1 MARKPLG
8 VGELGTISTK
18 KVSDRPV
25 KWRARVRV
33 GCVDGVTRY
42 AQADAA
48 TQATAKEKVK
58 AAARR
63 KAYGA
68 KQTQLTAQTLSTA
81 STVFDVVK
89 AWVDGREVIS
99 ELGGNVVQQK
109 GQVRAQTVEK
119 YRELYPTLRGERGEW
134 NLATMTIDN
143 VTTDNVST
151 WLETVSHRAP
161 TTAKM
166 SKIMLSGAFTAIMRK
181 GIVDWREN
189 PTAGANLY
197 KGVKHAP
204 EALSAHDEARAI
216 KLAEQWQ
223 TDRKSVDLVGV
234 VKFLAG
240 TGMRPS
246 EALALRWE
254 DVDLTTTPATVK
266 VTGIVVEAKGRGLF
280 RQPVTKTI
288 NGLRVN
294 QLPKATTDMLME
306 RWMMRDSDL
315 VFPNRVGG
323 LMSLRNLN
331 RAWREARGKELKH
344 VRLKD
349 FRPTVATK
357 IERAFGVEAAARH
370 LGHGS
375 TKVTLDHYVEAE
387 AAGDYTAAIENGL

>member
-166 SKIMLSGAFTAIMRK
+166 SKIMLS
-181 GIVDWREN
+181 
-189 PTAGANLY
+189 
-197 KGVKHAP
+197 
-204 EALSAHDEARAI
+204 
-216 KLAEQWQ
+216 
-223 TDRKSVDLVGV
+223 
-234 VKFLAG
+234 
-240 TGMRPS
+240 
-246 EALALRWE
+246 
-254 DVDLTTTPATVK
+254 
-266 VTGIVVEAKGRGLF
+266 
-280 RQPVTKTI
+280 
-288 NGLRVN
+288 
-294 QLPKATTDMLME
+294 
-306 RWMMRDSDL
+306 
-315 VFPNRVGG
+315 
-323 LMSLRNLN
+323 
-331 RAWREARGKELKH
+331 
-344 VRLKD
+344 
-349 FRPTVATK
+349 
-357 IERAFGVEAAARH
+357 
-370 LGHGS
+370 
-375 TKVTLDHYVEAE
+375 
-387 AAGDYTAAIENGL
+387 